1 MKPVK
6 PKKLPR
12 WLESDM
18 KTYADRKRD
27 LVLTPDCINLVL
39 AALEYERQRADGKLA
54 VDAPLRCACGHLQ
67 RNHFKA
73 GEFACKVAN
82 CGCPRFVCV

>member
-39 AALEYERQRADGKLA
+39 AALEYERQRADEAEQEARHWRNMANTLPRIPQDSVRA
-54 VDAPLRCACGHLQ
+54 VQAEGR
-67 RNHFKA
+67 KA
-73 GEFACKVAN
+73 AKRHA
-82 CGCPRFVCV
+82 